1 MYSER
6 KLHPIALLKEM
17 FDNLRKSIIP
27 IVIGLFYIFQAI
39 KNNQWFQVWLFP
51 ILIVI
56 VILLMLAPAAI
67 KYWTYRYTLEEKG
80 LRIKYGLIFRKNIF
94 IPYERIQTVQQK
106 QWFFF
111 IPFNVV
117 QILVETAGTSGK
129 AEADLS
135 AVPKSVAQELKDLR
149 DGKKAEKAVEQGE
162 NPDQAIENSFAVQNE
177 SEDSLRT
184 VELKTKELLLMA
196 VTSSGVFGS
205 LALIIA
211 FLSQF
216 WEAIPEEWLAS
227 GFEQAIQ
234 LGVLLFVILAILLL
248 IVLWI
253 FSIILTL
260 FKFFQFK
267 LHQFE
272 DHLVVEK
279 GLFERDTTTIKY
291 ERIQGVVIVESPLR
305 QMLRLVSVKI
315 ITAGG
320 ADEQNQ
326 SGNILLIPIM
336 KKQLAL
342 ETIKEILPAYHF
354 EETKIEK
361 LPKQNRARFL
371 MIYLGWSIIPFLILS
386 VLFYPF
392 GLIALLLP
400 LLAGLKAMAS
410 FRATGFSLSEGTLL
424 LRARP
429 FLSKTTH
436 LVRKERIQSMK
447 VSRSI
452 WMERT
457 KTNHL
462 SIALK
467 SGESETTPFLRYL
480 AGEQT
485 ERIYKWYHPNA

>member
-6 KLHPIALLKEM
+6 RLHPIALLKEL
-17 FDNLRKSIIP
+17 FDNLRKSIVP
-27 IVIGLFYIFQAI
+27 VVVGLFSVFQGI
-39 KNNQWFQVWLFP
+39 KNNQWLLMWLLP
-51 ILIVI
+51 VLIVI
-56 VILLMLAPAAI
+56 AVFAMFIPAVV
-67 KYWTYRYTLEEKG
+67 KYWTYCYTLEEKG

-111 IPFNVV
+111 IPFGVV

-149 DGKKAEKAVEQGE
+149 DGKKVENVDEQVTQDYSG
-162 NPDQAIENSFAVQNE
+162 VHNE
-177 SEDSLRT
+177 SETSIRT

-205 LALIIA
+205 FVLVIA
-211 FLSQF
+211 FVSQI
-216 WEAIPEEWLAS
+216 WDAIPKDWLAS

-234 LGVLLFVILAILLL
+234 LGVLLFAILAILLL

-272 DHLVVEK
+272 DHLMIEK

-291 ERIQGVVIVESPLR
+291 ERIQGVVIAESPLR
-305 QMLRLVSVKI
+305 QMLRLVSVKV

-320 ADEQNQ
+320 ADEEKQ
-326 SGNILLIPIM
+326 SGDILLIPIM
-336 KKQLAL
+336 KKKLAL
-342 ETIKEILPAYHF
+342 ETIKEMLPDYHF

-371 MIYLGWSIIPFLILS
+371 MIYLVWSLIPFLILS
-386 VLFYPF
+386 AFFYPY
-392 GLIALLLP
+392 GLIAVLLP
-400 LLAGLKAMAS
+400 LLGGLKAVAS
-410 FRATGFSLSEGTLL
+410 FRATGFSVSAGTLL

-429 FLSKTTH
+429 FLSKTTY
-436 LVRKERIQSMK
+436 LIRKERIQSMK

-462 SIALK
+462 SVALK
-467 SGESETTPFLRYL
+467 SGNSEMTPFLRYL

-485 ERIYKWYHPNA
+485 ERLYKWYRPNN

>member
-1 MYSER
+1 
-6 KLHPIALLKEM
+6 
-17 FDNLRKSIIP
+17 
-27 IVIGLFYIFQAI
+27 
-39 KNNQWFQVWLFP
+39 
-51 ILIVI
+51 
-56 VILLMLAPAAI
+56 
-67 KYWTYRYTLEEKG
+67 
-80 LRIKYGLIFRKNIF
+80 
-94 IPYERIQTVQQK
+94 
-106 QWFFF
+106 
-111 IPFNVV
+111 
-117 QILVETAGTSGK
+117 
-129 AEADLS
+129 
-135 AVPKSVAQELKDLR
+135 
-149 DGKKAEKAVEQGE
+149 
-162 NPDQAIENSFAVQNE
+162 
-177 SEDSLRT
+177 
-184 VELKTKELLLMA
+184 MA

-216 WEAIPEEWLAS
+216 WEAIPEEWLVS
-227 GFEQAIQ
+227 GFEQAIR
-234 LGVLLFVILAILLL
+234 LGILLFVVIAILLL

-305 QMLRLVSVKI
+305 QILRLVSVKI

-342 ETIKEILPAYHF
+342 ETIKEMLPAYHF
-354 EETKIEK
+354 EEAKIEK
-361 LPKQNRARFL
+361 LPKQNLARFL
-371 MIYLGWSIIPFLILS
+371 MIYLVWSIIPFLILS
-386 VLFYPF
+386 VLFYPY
-392 GLIALLLP
+392 GLIAVLLP
-400 LLAGLKAMAS
+400 LFAGLKAIAS

-467 SGESETTPFLRYL
+467 SGNSETTPFLRYL
-480 AGEQT
+480 SGEQA
-485 ERIYKWYHPNA
+485 ERLYKWYHPNA